1 MAIWEIS
8 FDSNTFQGVDLVNL
22 RIDFHQTIR
31 LRWFQGQPIAHE
43 WQPIEVTFLPDDQ
56 RLRGDFIF
64 SPGLIIFNQRALDVL
79 HPLIAGC
86 VEVLPL
92 ICKTATLYAMNVIKV
107 IDCLDH
113 AQSRFVYFSDGGIMR
128 VEQYVF
134 KAGCIGDTHL
144 FKIPE
149 QIRHRVYGSDTFKAA
164 VERNHLQGMLFT
176 QIA

>member
-1 MAIWEIS
+1 MPIWEIS
-8 FDSNTFQGVDLVNL
+8 FESDIFQSVELVDLTLGSVW
-22 RIDFHQTIR
+22 IE
-31 LRWFQGQPIAHE
+31 WFKGQPIAHE

>member
-1 MAIWEIS
+1 MPIWEIS
-8 FDSNTFQGVDLVNL
+8 FESDIFQSVELVDLTFGSVW
-22 RIDFHQTIR
+22 IE
-31 LRWFQGQPIAHE
+31 WFKGQPIAHE
-43 WQPIEVTFLPDDQ
+43 WQPIEVAFLPDDQ
-56 RLRGDFIF
+56 RLPGDF
-64 SPGLIIFNQRALDVL
+64 SSAGGAIIANQRALDLL
-79 HPLIAGC
+79 HPLVAGC

-134 KAGCIGDTHL
+134 KVGCIGDTHL

-149 QIRHRVYGSDTFKAA
+149 QIRHRVYGSDTFKAT
-164 VERNHLQGMLFT
+164 VERNHLQGMLFS